1 MSYNVSYTDNF
12 ARELKSLAKKYKS
25 IKQGI
30 ASLIQNLET
39 QPIQGDEVFKNCY
52 KIRLAIKNKGK
63 GKRGGARMI
72 TFVQILDSEVV
83 LISIYDKSDKETVN
97 DAELKRL
104 LNLAGLI

>member
-25 IKQGI
+25 IKQDI

-52 KIRLAIKNKGK
+52 KIRLAIKSKGK
-63 GKRGGARMI
+63 GKRGGARVI